1 MQYQITDVYETR
13 SGISA
18 VLSCDEGDGT
28 EKTLLFKPSLWLEEK
43 LQAGDILDE
52 ERMEQLCSTAQYC
65 QAIARAEGLLA
76 NSDYSRTRL
85 IHRLMRFGFDRS
97 VCERAADYMIEKGY
111 IRETDQTLRIA
122 RFYCKSKHWGKK
134 RIAAELMG
142 RGYCHDA
149 VMNALN
155 SLSDEEYFASL
166 MQLVEK
172 KYSTPCTD
180 DKEKQKRIAALSRLG
195 FSFGEIQRAFEELEL
210 EKETAGIV

>member
-13 SGISA
+13 AGISA
-18 VLSCDEGDGT
+18 VLSCDDGDMT
-28 EKTLLFKPSLWLEEK
+28 EKTLLFKPSLWMDEK
-43 LQAGDILDE
+43 LQVGDVLDE

-97 VCERAADYMIEKGY
+97 ICERAADYMIEKGY
-111 IRETDQTLRIA
+111 IREVDQTLRIA

-155 SLSDEEYFASL
+155 SLTEEEYFSSL
-166 MQLVEK
+166 VQLVEK
-172 KYSTPCTD
+172 KYSTPCAD
-180 DKEKQKRIAALSRLG
+180 ENEKQKRVAALSRLG
-195 FSFGEIQRAFEELEL
+195 FSFTEIQRALS
-210 EKETAGIV
+210 ETGS